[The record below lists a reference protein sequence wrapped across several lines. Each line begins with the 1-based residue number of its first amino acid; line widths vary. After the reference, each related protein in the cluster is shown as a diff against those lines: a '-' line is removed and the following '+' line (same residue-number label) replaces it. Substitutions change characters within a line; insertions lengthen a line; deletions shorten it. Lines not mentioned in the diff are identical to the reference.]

1 MCTVCVQLVVRC
13 TVVSVQMYVMSLL
26 LLLHLVLMVVEDR
39 HGLVNLA
46 LE

>member
-1 MCTVCVQLVVRC
+1 MCTVSVQLVVCC